1 LQKARIAPER
11 LGASVASLLLKS
23 VIDVADLRPKL
34 IDGIGFGNDDRVIGV
49 LEGGR
54 QQLEVTLRL
63 ML

>member
-1 LQKARIAPER
+1 
-11 LGASVASLLLKS
+11 LLLRS
-23 VIDVADLRPKL
+23 VIGVDDLRPRL
-34 IDGIGFGNDDRVIGV
+34 VDGIGFGDDDRIVGV